1 LQEND
6 ENDMRAECGDESDS
20 LAAGE
25 KPLKREI
32 SDVVGG

>member
-6 ENDMRAECGDESDS
+6 ENDKRAEVDDESNS

-32 SDVVGG
+32 SDVAGG